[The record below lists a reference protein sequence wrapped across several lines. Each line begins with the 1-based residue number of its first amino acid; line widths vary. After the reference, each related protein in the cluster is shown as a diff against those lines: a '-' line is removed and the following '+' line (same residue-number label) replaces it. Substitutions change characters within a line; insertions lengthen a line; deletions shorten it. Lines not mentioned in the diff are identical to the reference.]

1 MEKQHA
7 VFDTE
12 IIGTHDP
19 VFLTC
24 VKIIETQKTHAF
36 WHHKKGHLA
45 KFIKLLDN
53 PNLVWVGFNSY
64 KFDNPLL
71 TAWVHGHPASTIK
84 LLATK
89 IIRDKLMPWDAYSLI
104 GLKPLDFDHIDLFEV
119 APGRMISLK
128 TYAGRMHYPS
138 MVDLPFHF
146 DKDLTDRECK
156 VLEQY
161 CLNDLGVTEALFNQL
176 REDLVLREQLGDL
189 YGLDLRSKSSQQ
201 ISEAILKKVVGLGKN
216 TSTRPLSITW
226 QRPSILKT
234 RSKALNTLIAD
245 MEATD
250 FAIDG
255 EGSPVLPTWLDEAP
269 LELHGGTYKVGIGG
283 LHSQHDKNL
292 YVEATDEWLISDF
305 DVASYY
311 PSLILNCG
319 YVPKLGGRGQEFL
332 DTYRDI
338 YEQRLAAKHAGD
350 KKTAGVL
357 KLALNGAYGK
367 LGSSFCSFYA
377 PDLMLAVCLTGQLN
391 LLILIDALAKQ
402 KQVEVLSAN
411 TDGITV
417 RYHRDVRDNILKAVA
432 ANAKTTGFEY
442 EETQYRTIAM
452 KDVNNYIVVK
462 TDGGI
467 KAKGLYAPISL
478 EKNPTATVCAQAA
491 AEYLSTGT
499 KPEVFIK
506 KQKALE
512 PFLSIRAV
520 KGGGIQH
527 SKYEVRDDWVEES
540 PRKWMRYKEGCD
552 TKVYVTRVSRPAPI
566 EVGTGGKPFG
576 RVARWFMS
584 TKQQPPITYV
594 ESGNKVP
601 KTDGAQICMVIPPTL
616 PKDIDYAWYVNET
629 YDILRDLGVD
639 ISNTI

>member
-1 MEKQHA
+1 MEKQHV

-12 IIGTHDP
+12 IIGSQNP
-19 VFLTC
+19 VFLVCTK
-24 VKIIETQKTHAF
+24 VIETGETQAF
-36 WHHKKGHLA
+36 WHHKRGHL
-45 KFIKLLDN
+45 KRFLKLLDD
-53 PNLVWVGFNSY
+53 PNLTFVGFNSY
-64 KFDNPLL
+64 KFDNPLI
-71 TAWVHGHPASTIK
+71 TAWVHGMPVSTIK

-89 IIRDKLMPWDAYSLI
+89 IIRDRIMPWDAYALL

-138 MVDLPFHF
+138 MVDLPFHY
-146 DKDLTDRECK
+146 DKDLTAKECK
-156 VLEQY
+156 VLETY
-161 CLNDLGVTEALFNQL
+161 CLNDLGVTERLFNQL
-176 REDLVLREQLGDL
+176 REDIVLREQLGEVYD
-189 YGLDLRSKSSQQ
+189 LDLRSKSSPQV
-201 ISEAILKKVVGLGKN
+201 SEAILKTVARLGKN
-216 TSTRPLSITW
+216 NGSRPLSINW
-226 QRPSILKT
+226 SRPSILKT
-234 RSKALNTLIAD
+234 RSKVLNTLIED
-245 MEATD
+245 LEATE

-255 EGSPVLPTWLDEAP
+255 DGSPVLPEWLDTEP
-269 LELHGGTYKVGIGG
+269 LTLHKGLYKVGIGG
-283 LHSQHDKNL
+283 LHSQHDKQL
-292 YVEATDEWLISDF
+292 YLEADDEWLISDF

-319 YVPKLGGRGQEFL
+319 YVPKLGGKGQVFM

-338 YEQRLAAKHAGD
+338 YEQRLEAKRQGD

-391 LLILIDALAKQ
+391 LLILIDALMRL

-417 RYHRDVRDNILKAVA
+417 RYHRAQRAAILKVVA

-442 EETQYRTIAM
+442 EETPYRTIAM

-462 TDGGI
+462 TNGEI

-478 EKNPTATVCAQAA
+478 EKNPTATICAQAA
-491 AEYLSTGT
+491 AEYLKDGT

-527 SKYEVRDDWVEES
+527 AKYEVRDDWVEES

-594 ESGNKVP
+594 DSGNKVP
-601 KTDGAQICMVIPPTL
+601 LTEGAQLCMTL
-616 PKDIDYAWYVNET
+616 PATLPHDLDFNWYIKKT
-629 YDILRDLGVD
+629 YEVLNDLGV
-639 ISNTI
+639 SFT